1 MHNALAALL
10 SAALV
15 ASHSTALTAAD
26 ADGGDKWVQL
36 TPAGTFSGRNG
47 QGPWV
52 TGDRATMEQIVANTR
67 QYAGSTDLA
76 IDYDHQA
83 VFGAVPG
90 VGARAP
96 AAGWIKELKAQD
108 DGIYGRV
115 EWTAAAA
122 TAIKAKEYRYLS
134 PVFFHEKTTGRVLAI
149 RMAGLTNT
157 PNLDLVAV
165 AASALFPLN
174 NQTGDSMDKILAAL
188 NLAKGTNEDGIV
200 AAINAYLT
208 SSTAIA
214 KAAGLTETAKPD
226 EIVAAVNS
234 IVADRTK
241 FAQAAGLAA
250 TAKADEIVTAVQ
262 SAIAGKA
269 DATKFVPIS
278 MVTDLQAD
286 LKKLREDLATDK
298 VTEAVN
304 TAIAAGKV
312 PPIQKDWAM
321 DYAKA
326 DLKGFQTFVGSAPVL
341 TASQIRTPN
350 KQDVDASALSDS
362 DLAVCTAMGLD
373 PKKFA
378 ETLKLNKETA

>member
-15 ASHSTALTAAD
+15 STHSALITAAD
-26 ADGGDKWVQL
+26 ATGAWVQL
-36 TPAGTFSGRNG
+36 IPAGRFSGRDG

-52 TGDRATMEQIVANTR
+52 AGDKASMEQIVANTR
-67 QYAGSTDLA
+67 RWAGSTDLPV
-76 IDYDHQA
+76 DYDHQT

-90 VGARAP
+90 VGGKAP
-96 AAGWIKELKAQD
+96 AAGWIKELQARD

-115 EWTAAAA
+115 EWTEAAAA
-122 TAIKAKEYRYLS
+122 AIKGLEYRYLS

-241 FAQAAGLAA
+241 FAQAAGLAV
-250 TAKADEIVTAVQ
+250 TAKAEEIVTAVQ
-262 SAIAGKA
+262 SAIAGAKPDPA
-269 DATKFVPIS
+269 KFVPIAA
-278 MVTDLQAD
+278 VTELQTR
-286 LKKLREDLATDK
+286 LNKLESTVVDDK
-298 VTEAVN
+298 AEEAVN
-304 TAIAAGKV
+304 SAMKAGKLI
-312 PPIQKDWAM
+312 PALKDWGLSLF
-321 DYAKA
+321 KA
-326 DLKGFQTFVGSAPVL
+326 EPARFATFVGSAPVL
-341 TASQIRTPN
+341 TDPQLKTPN
-350 KQDVDASALSDS
+350 KQDGDASALSDS

>member
-26 ADGGDKWVQL
+26 AEGDKWVQL
-36 TPAGTFSGRNG
+36 TPAGTFTGRNG
-47 QGPWV
+47 QGPWT
-52 TGDRATMEQIVANTR
+52 TGDKAAMEQIVANTR
-67 QYAGSTDLA
+67 LYAGSTDLA

-90 VGARAP
+90 VGGTAK
-96 AAGWIKELKAQD
+96 AAGWIKELKVQD

-122 TAIKAKEYRYLS
+122 IAIKRKEYRYLS
-134 PVFFHEKTTGRVLAI
+134 PVFFHEKTNGRVLAI

-174 NQTGDSMDKILAAL
+174 NQTGDSMDKILSAL
-188 NLAKGTNEDGIV
+188 GLAKGTNEDGVV
-200 AAINAYLT
+200 AAINAHLT

-214 KAAGLTETAKPD
+214 RAAGLTDTAKPD
-226 EIVAAVNS
+226 EILAAVNS
-234 IVADRTK
+234 IVTDRGK
-241 FAQAAGLAA
+241 LAQAAGLAT

-262 SAIAGKA
+262 SAIAGKI
-269 DATKFVPIS
+269 DPTKFVPIA
-278 MVTDLQAD
+278 MVTELQTD

-298 VTEAVN
+298 ATEAVN
-304 TAIAAGKV
+304 SAIEAGKV
-312 PPIQKDWAM
+312 TPAQREWALS
-321 DYAKA
+321 YAKA
-326 DLKGFQTFVGSAPVL
+326 DLTAFTSFVDGAPAL
-341 TASQIRTPN
+341 TASQIRTPK
-350 KQDVDASALSDS
+350 KQDGEVSALSDT

-378 ETLKLNKETA
+378 ETLKLNEETV

>member
-26 ADGGDKWVQL
+26 AEGNIWLQL
-36 TPAGTFSGRNG
+36 VPAGTFTGRNG
-47 QGPWV
+47 QGPWT
-52 TGDRATMEQIVANTR
+52 TGDKASMEQIAANTR
-67 QYAGSTDLA
+67 QLAGSTEPV

-83 VFGAVPG
+83 IFGAVPG

-96 AAGWIKELKAQD
+96 AAGWIKELKVEN

-134 PVFFHEKTTGRVLAI
+134 PVFLHEKTSGRVLAI

-165 AASALFPLN
+165 SASALFPLN
-174 NQTGDSMDKILAAL
+174 NQTGDSMDKILSAL
-188 NLAKGTNEDGIV
+188 GLAKGTNEDGVV
-200 AAINAYLT
+200 AAINAHLT

-214 KAAGLTETAKPD
+214 RAAGLTDTAKPED
-226 EIVAAVNS
+226 ILAAVNS
-234 IVADRTK
+234 IVTDRGK
-241 FAQAAGLAA
+241 LAQAAGLAT

-262 SAIAGKA
+262 SAIAGKV
-269 DATKFVPIS
+269 DPTKFVPIA
-278 MVTDLQAD
+278 MVTELQGD
-286 LKKLREDLATDK
+286 LKKLREDLASDK
-298 VTEAVN
+298 ATEAVN
-304 TAIAAGKV
+304 SAIEAGKV
-312 PPIQKDWAM
+312 TPAQKEWALS
-321 DYAKA
+321 YASA
-326 DLKGFQTFVGSAPVL
+326 DLAAFTTFVGGAPVL
-341 TASQIRTPN
+341 TAAQTRPGK
-350 KQDVDASALSDS
+350 KQDGDASALSDT

-378 ETLKLNKETA
+378 ETLKLNEETL